1 MGHPLTSRYDDAV
14 DVTDPVIDLLEDL
27 RPQPY
32 AMVRTDRIAN
42 PIVEP
47 QWGGVRV
54 LAAVED
60 GSVALRDEAG
70 EPFTE
75 RPEVDRALGGAVRA
89 RSAILDGYLTKQPT
103 GEIVYTTPP
112 PDVPSMTAFI
122 AKPFIGIR
130 RDRAQEKKE
139 YDAQLAEVATFL
151 DDDRVA
157 FVAIDAPP
165 ARRRFAARRPAA
177 RAQAPARFGRD
188 AVRPRPCRGL
198 RAATAPD
205 VDRDVA
211 AARVRRAVLSR
222 RQLPLPPGRGARRL
236 DPRPDAPPLTH
247 RREAATVAAC
257 PPRS

>member
-1 MGHPLTSRYDDAV
+1 MTSRYDDTV

-32 AMVRTDRIAN
+32 AMVRTDHILN

-54 LAAVED
+54 LTAVED

-75 RPEVDRALGGAVRA
+75 RPEVDHALGVAVRA

-130 RDRAQEKKE
+130 RDRAKEKE
-139 YDAQLAEVATFL
+139 DYDAHLAEEATFL

-157 FVAIDAPP
+157 FVAID
-165 ARRRFAARRPAA
+165 
-177 RAQAPARFGRD
+177 
-188 AVRPRPCRGL
+188 L
-198 RAATAPD
+198 
-205 VDRDVA
+205 
-211 AARVRRAVLSR
+211 L
-222 RQLPLPPGRGARRL
+222 RL
-236 DPRPDAPPLTH
+236 DGDSLLDVPLLERKRLLDSVVTPSDLVRVGAYVRPPLTTWISTW
-247 RREAATVAAC
+247 RRLGFVGLSYRAANSRYHPGEEHEDWTLV
-257 PPRS
+257 PMPRR

>member
-1 MGHPLTSRYDDAV
+1 LTSRYDDAV

-27 RPQPY
+27 LPQPY
-32 AMVRTDRIAN
+32 ALVRTDHILN

-70 EPFTE
+70 QPFTE
-75 RPEVDRALGGAVRA
+75 RPAVDRALGIAVRA
-89 RSAILDGYLTKQPT
+89 NSAILDGYLTKQPT
-103 GEIVYTTPP
+103 GEVVYTTPP

-139 YDAQLAEVATFL
+139 YDARLAEEAAFS

-157 FVAIDAPP
+157 FVAIDLLRLDGDSLLDVPLLERKRLLDSVLTPSDLVRVGAY
-165 ARRRFAARRPAA
+165 
-177 RAQAPARFGRD
+177 
-188 AVRPRPCRGL
+188 VRPPLQTWIATWRRLGFVGL
-198 RAATAPD
+198 SYRAANSRYHPGEEHEDWTLVPMP
-205 VDRDVA
+205 
-211 AARVRRAVLSR
+211 RR
-222 RQLPLPPGRGARRL
+222 
-236 DPRPDAPPLTH
+236 
-247 RREAATVAAC
+247 
-257 PPRS
+257 

>member
-1 MGHPLTSRYDDAV
+1 MTPWTSPIPSSISWKTCGRSP
-14 DVTDPVIDLLEDL
+14 TRL
-27 RPQPY
+27 
-32 AMVRTDRIAN
+32 VRTDRIAN

-70 EPFTE
+70 QPFTE

-103 GEIVYTTPP
+103 GDIVYTTPP

-157 FVAIDAPP
+157 FVAIDLLRLDGDSLLDVPLLERKRLLDSVVTPSDLVRVGAYVRPP
-165 ARRRFAARRPAA
+165 LQTWIATWRRLGFVGLSYRAANSRYHPGEEHDDWTLVPMPAA
-177 RAQAPARFGRD
+177 D
-188 AVRPRPCRGL
+188 ADTTGPR
-198 RAATAPD
+198 
-205 VDRDVA
+205 
-211 AARVRRAVLSR
+211 
-222 RQLPLPPGRGARRL
+222 
-236 DPRPDAPPLTH
+236 
-247 RREAATVAAC
+247 
-257 PPRS
+257 

>member
-1 MGHPLTSRYDDAV
+1 V
-14 DVTDPVIDLLEDL
+14 DVTDPVIDHLEDL

-32 AMVRTDRIAN
+32 AMVRTDRILN

-47 QWGGVRV
+47 QWGGVRA

-75 RPEVDRALGGAVRA
+75 RPDVDYALGVAVRA

-139 YDAQLAEVATFL
+139 YDAHLAEEAAFS

-157 FVAIDAPP
+157 FVAIDLLRLDGDSLLDVPLLERKRLLDSVVTPSDLVRVGAY
-165 ARRRFAARRPAA
+165 
-177 RAQAPARFGRD
+177 
-188 AVRPRPCRGL
+188 VRPPLQTWIATWRRLGFVGL
-198 RAATAPD
+198 SYRAANSRYHPGEEQEEWTLVPMP
-205 VDRDVA
+205 
-211 AARVRRAVLSR
+211 RR
-222 RQLPLPPGRGARRL
+222 
-236 DPRPDAPPLTH
+236 
-247 RREAATVAAC
+247 
-257 PPRS
+257 

>member
-1 MGHPLTSRYDDAV
+1 MTSRYDDTV

-32 AMVRTDRIAN
+32 AMVRTDHILN

-54 LAAVED
+54 LTAVED

-75 RPEVDRALGGAVRA
+75 RPEVDHALGVAVRA

-103 GEIVYTTPP
+103 GEIVYSTPP

-130 RDRAQEKKE
+130 RDRAKEKE
-139 YDAQLAEVATFL
+139 DYDAPLAEEATFL

-157 FVAIDAPP
+157 FVAID
-165 ARRRFAARRPAA
+165 
-177 RAQAPARFGRD
+177 
-188 AVRPRPCRGL
+188 L
-198 RAATAPD
+198 
-205 VDRDVA
+205 
-211 AARVRRAVLSR
+211 L
-222 RQLPLPPGRGARRL
+222 RL
-236 DPRPDAPPLTH
+236 DGDSLLDVPLLERKRLLDSVVTPSDLVRVGAYVRPPLTTWISTW
-247 RREAATVAAC
+247 RRLGFVGLSYRAANSRYHPGEEHEDWTLV
-257 PPRS
+257 PMPRR